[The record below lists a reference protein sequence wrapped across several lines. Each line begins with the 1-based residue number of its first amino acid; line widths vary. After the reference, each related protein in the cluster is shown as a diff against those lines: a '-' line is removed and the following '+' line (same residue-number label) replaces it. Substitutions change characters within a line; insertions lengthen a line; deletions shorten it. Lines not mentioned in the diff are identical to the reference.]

1 MRTQISGGV
10 GTLGPNAEGLKQV
23 GALILVFLTSHIL
36 RITGLIPEGFLKS
49 WLLDVPASSSAIALH
64 CTTVARKF
72 LWAIRVMLRVK
83 R

>member
-23 GALILVFLTSHIL
+23 GALVLVFLTSHIL
-36 RITGLIPEGFLKS
+36 RIIGLIPEGFLKL
-49 WLLDVPASSSAIALH
+49 WLLDDPALH
-64 CTTVARKF
+64 CTTVAPKF
-72 LWAIRVMLRVK
+72 LWAIWVMLRVK